1 MPAINFKTTALVE
14 TKDFGR
20 FELSPLEA
28 GYGLTIGNALR
39 RVLLSSL
46 PGAAITS
53 VTIDG
58 VTHQFTTIAGM
69 KEDVVELLLNLK
81 QVRFKYSG
89 AEPVEAK
96 LQVTG
101 GGKVK
106 AGDIEVPAKVSVI
119 NKDLLLANLS
129 PKTKLSAKLEI
140 SSGYGY
146 LAAQGRTPKH
156 LGEILLDAAFS
167 PVVRVNF
174 HIESARVGR
183 QADLDKLVLEIYT
196 NGVIKPAD
204 ALNEAAKILIRSFDQ
219 IVNPVAAPEPQTA
232 PVVAGGDNELMKLS
246 VEELDLPTR
255 IANALKKG
263 GYATVGDLG
272 SAPKAD
278 LAKVKNL
285 GGKSLDIILKKL
297 KAKGVEVK

>member
-1 MPAINFKTTALVE
+1 MTVNFKTTALAE
-14 TKDFGR
+14 TKEYGR
-20 FELSPLEA
+20 FELTPLDP
-28 GYGLTIGNALR
+28 GYGLTLGNALR

-46 PGAAITS
+46 PGAAVTS

-58 VTHQFTTIAGM
+58 ITHQFTTIAGM

-81 QVRFKYSG
+81 QVRFKYTG
-89 AEPVEAK
+89 TEPIQAK
-96 LQVTG
+96 LQAS

-106 AGDIEVPAKVSVI
+106 ASDIEVPANVTVV
-119 NKDLLLANLS
+119 NKDLLLANLAA
-129 PKTKLSAKLEI
+129 KTKLNVKLEI
-140 SSGYGY
+140 NSGYGY

-174 HIESARVGR
+174 HVESARIGR
-183 QADLDKLVLEIYT
+183 QADLDKLVLEIFT
-196 NGVIKPAD
+196 NGVIKPSE
-204 ALNEAAKILIRSFDQ
+204 ALDQSAKILIRYFDQ
-219 IVNPVAAPEPQTA
+219 IVNPVAAPEPKVQVMASTA
-232 PVVAGGDNELMKLS
+232 DNDLMRLS

-263 GYATVGDLG
+263 GYATVGDLA

>member
-1 MPAINFKTTALVE
+1 MNINFKTTALVE
-14 TKDFGR
+14 TKDFGQ
-20 FELSPLEA
+20 FELSPLES

-46 PGAAITS
+46 QGAAITS

-58 VTHQFTTIAGM
+58 ITHQFTTIAGM

-89 AEPVEAK
+89 TEPVQAK
-96 LQVTG
+96 LQAS

-106 AGDIEVPAKVSVI
+106 AGDIEVPANVTVV
-119 NKDLLLANLS
+119 NKDLLLANLAA
-129 PKTKLSAKLEI
+129 KTKFNIKMEI
-140 SSGYGY
+140 GSGYGY

-174 HIESARVGR
+174 HVESARVGR
-183 QADLDKLVLEIYT
+183 QADLDKLILEIYT
-196 NGVIKPAD
+196 NGVIKPSE
-204 ALNEAAKILIRSFDQ
+204 ALNAAAKLLISSFDQ
-219 IVNPVAAPEPQTA
+219 IINPVAEPEPQAA
-232 PVVAGGDNELMKLS
+232 PVSAVGDNELMKLS

-263 GYATVGDLG
+263 GYATVGDLA